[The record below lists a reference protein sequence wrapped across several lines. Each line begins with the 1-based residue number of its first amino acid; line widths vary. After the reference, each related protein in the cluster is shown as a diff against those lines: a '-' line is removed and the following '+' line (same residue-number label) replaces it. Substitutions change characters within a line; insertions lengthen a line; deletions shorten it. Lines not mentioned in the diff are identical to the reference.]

1 MITKITPPIDSNRR
15 ISILSG
21 NIYRSQRVS
30 PNSLAS
36 SNQKSDFKST
46 RNSPNKPVKH
56 KNLDFLKTLKHKTD
70 GNNRSNSK

>member
-15 ISILSG
+15 ISLLSG

-46 RNSPNKPVKH
+46 RNSLNKLVKH
-56 KNLDFLKTLKHKTD
+56 KNLDFLKTLIHKTAE
-70 GNNRSNSK
+70 NNRSKSK